1 MAKKFN
7 IAELVP
13 EAARVSD
20 SDPSQ
25 IVDIPLHK
33 IIANGRNFYGVRD
46 VEALADSIKLN
57 GLLEPLI
64 VYPYGN
70 TAGLYRLISG
80 HRRLAALQLNKAETA
95 PCRVVEKPASSAR
108 EDLMLISAN
117 GQRTK
122 TGAEIAL
129 EAEKM
134 TAALISL
141 KKEGAELPGRLRD
154 IVADALGTSSTALAR
169 KQVIDKGLKVP
180 GFRQAWESGKM
191 GETVAYELARLPE
204 KQQYEALD
212 HLIDAGVNYQTADIK
227 SVQRIKRKVEAGES
241 TSQDLAVAAEKLG
254 IRCPDGDYSPLL
266 SYLVRRAL
274 SSDGVLD
281 RVRASA
287 TKAEAVEVLHH
298 WGLQHSSTGGMPV
311 CRDCDPGGM
320 TITRP
325 IRRRLKW
332 PEVWELLAL
341 DAMRGGSAVSESD
354 RKTEKKTAEPRTET
368 VCCPDPM
375 TAPAVTVSDQKW
387 RSCRDDPPEGWQL
400 AFTVEIYHAP
410 PHASYDIEL
419 MQYHD
424 GKWWGV
430 YDASDDEMD
439 CDDSWWIPAPPM
451 PPEVWKI

>member
-7 IAELVP
+7 IAELLP
-13 EAARVSD
+13 ESERVFD

-80 HRRLAALQLNKAETA
+80 HRRLAALNLNKAETA

-122 TGAEIAL
+122 TGAEIAS
-129 EAEKM
+129 EAERM

-141 KKEGAELPGRLRD
+141 KKEGVELPGRLRD

-212 HLIDAGVNYQTADIK
+212 QLIDAGVNYQTADIK

-241 TSQDLAVAAEKLG
+241 TSQDLAAAAEKLG

-274 SSDGVLD
+274 SSDWVLD

-298 WGLQHSSTGGMPV
+298 WGLQHSSSGGMPV

-354 RKTEKKTAEPRTET
+354 HPQPAAQTQQSAAPVQQAAGYNWHRIGGCDNPAEDQRVIVFDAFYPWL
-368 VCCPDPM
+368 PD
-375 TAPAVTVSDQKW
+375 V
-387 RSCRDDPPEGWQL
+387 RI
-400 AFTVEIYHAP
+400 F
-410 PHASYDIEL
+410 
-419 MQYHD
+419 HD
-424 GKWWGV
+424 GEFCDQDGDPVEYDTNCWW
-430 YDASDDEMD
+430 APWPEM
-439 CDDSWWIPAPPM
+439 
-451 PPEVWKI
+451 PEAMQQALAAKED